1 MVYTPQTNWKY
12 DKNLYHPIQSGPQRT
27 GDDLNLRETYL
38 TISSGYTTPS
48 EINQTWDGVIL
59 VGADFGNV
67 SSGPP
72 NLIVEPTQIV
82 ESHLVKVETTYF
94 ENWVAS
100 GFLSGCV
107 NSGYDNLPSG
117 CYSGTADPSCA
128 ITYPVGPSGELP
140 SGCQV
145 IYASGIEASG
155 TRTEFFI
162 DNVPVPQL
170 QLKKGAIYIFDQSD
184 ASNASNQFLFSTQ
197 PDGYHVVT
205 NSGYWVASGVLSGCT
220 NSGYDNLP
228 SGCYSGTLN
237 DSCSITYPVGPSGEL
252 PSGCVV
258 VYPSGFVDV
267 LSSGAL
273 YTDGVVTSGVA
284 GSAGAKVYFTVPS
297 SAPYSL
303 YYFGATT
310 SGIGSSFRVVAPLET
325 RPWYFSTDW
334 RSVPPAPS
342 GYWTNY
348 ENTQPHASGLLDS
361 YVGFRAQGL
370 YRTAN
375 ATVQTALGPQPGL
388 RNFGTHTW
396 YGEQVPDNQIYSPFQ
411 TPSSNDNTLDGG
423 GITGGGITH
432 PTVASPTLTNPTNDT
447 SGSRAAWVYHYPVH
461 CQSFTET
468 RYTGVPGQMGQPVRN
483 SYRGKSLRYVPNYGS
498 VYGVL
503 GEGVRNMVRTFS
515 PGTKI

>member
-12 DKNLYHPIQSGPQRT
+12 DKNIYHAIQSGPQQT
-27 GDDLNLRETYL
+27 GNDLNLTDTYL
-38 TISSGYTTPS
+38 VISSGYTPPS
-48 EINQTWDGVIL
+48 GVQQTFEGIQL
-59 VGADFGNV
+59 QGADFGKI

-72 NLIVEPTQIV
+72 NQIIEPPQIV
-82 ESHLVKVETTYF
+82 ETHVVSVTSYYF

-100 GFLSGCV
+100 GLLSGCV

-117 CYSGTADPSCA
+117 CYSGTLDPSCA

-145 IYASGIEASG
+145 IYASGITSSG
-155 TRTEFFI
+155 TRTEFLI
-162 DNVPVPQL
+162 DNVAVPDL
-170 QLKKGAIYIFDQSD
+170 QLKKGAVYIFDQSD
-184 ASNASNQFLFSTQ
+184 SSNVSNGLLFSRIF
-197 PDGYHVVT
+197 DGYHIVT

-228 SGCYSGTLN
+228 SGCFSGTSN
-237 DSCSITYPVGPSGEL
+237 PSCSITYPVGPSGEL

-258 VYPSGFVDV
+258 AYPSGFVDV

-273 YTDGVVTSGVA
+273 YTDGVVVSGIA
-284 GSAGAKVYFTVPS
+284 GSSNSQVVFTVPF
-297 SAPYSL
+297 SAPNTL
-303 YYFGATT
+303 YYFGAST
-310 SGIGSSFRVVAPLET
+310 SGIGGAFRVVTPYET
-325 RPWYFSTDW
+325 RPWHYSTAW
-334 RSVPPAPS
+334 RAVPPAVS

-370 YRTAN
+370 YSTAN
-375 ATVQTALGPQPGL
+375 ASVQTAYGPEPGL
-388 RNFGTHTW
+388 RNFGTYTW
-396 YGEQVPDNQIYSPFQ
+396 YGEQVPDNQLYSPFK
-411 TPSSNDNTLDGG
+411 TPGSNDNSIDGG
-423 GITGGGITH
+423 GITGGGVTH
-432 PTVASPTLTNPTNDT
+432 PRLRAPSLTNPTNDE
-447 SGSRAAWVYHYPVH
+447 SGSRAAWVYHQPIY
-461 CQSFTET
+461 CQSLTET
-468 RYTGVPGQMGQPVRN
+468 RYTGVPGQMGSPVRN
-483 SYRGKSLRYVPNYGS
+483 SYRGKSSRYVPNYGS